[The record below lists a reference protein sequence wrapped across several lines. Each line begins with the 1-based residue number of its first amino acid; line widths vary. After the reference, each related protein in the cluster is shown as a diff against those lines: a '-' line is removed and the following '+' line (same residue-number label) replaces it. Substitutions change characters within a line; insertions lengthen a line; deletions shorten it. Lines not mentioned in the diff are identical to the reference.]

1 MEAWE
6 KYLEAEKGYLEEIR
20 RTQWETIMSA
30 AKAVADAT
38 MSGGLIRVFGVG
50 HSHLIADDVFYR
62 SATLGNVQAILEET
76 ATGNSEIFK
85 IRLCREIGGVR
96 AAYCGLP
103 QDFPAGLRYSNLQ
116 FR

>member
-50 HSHLIADDVFYR
+50 HSHLIADDVFYPFR
-62 SATLGNVQAILEET
+62 HPRQRPGNP
-76 ATGNSEIFK
+76 
-85 IRLCREIGGVR
+85 GGDR
-96 AAYCGLP
+96 NG
-103 QDFPAGLRYSNLQ
+103 QQRNI
-116 FR
+116 